1 MSEGTEIERGHTHR
15 SRGCRGEHGGKVG
28 ACSNSRRAG
37 CMNEVQR
44 TLEGAHGV
52 ARPRGDGLKNGK
64 QQKHEKLV
72 RVRGKFCTKRG
83 QADVLR

>member
-1 MSEGTEIERGHTHR
+1 VGLNLRSPQRGHTHTQEPR
-15 SRGCRGEHGGKVG
+15 L
-28 ACSNSRRAG
+28 G